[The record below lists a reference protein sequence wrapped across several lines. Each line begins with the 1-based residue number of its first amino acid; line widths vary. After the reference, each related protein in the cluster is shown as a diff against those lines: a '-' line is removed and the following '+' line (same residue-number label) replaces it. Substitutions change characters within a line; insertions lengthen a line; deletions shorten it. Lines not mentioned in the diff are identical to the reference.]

1 MKDHRIDN
9 KVVSTVLKGS
19 SDKIHFSLTSQVP
32 IDTFSITYNREKI
45 KTASI
50 SKSGNGIFRYALW
63 DILQVAD
70 QHRQMQKDQQDVY
83 F

>member
-9 KVVSTVLKGS
+9 NVVSTVLKDS
-19 SDKIHFSLTSQVP
+19 SDKINFSVPSQVST
-32 IDTFSITYNREKI
+32 DTFSIIYNREKI

-63 DILQVAD
+63 DILQMAD
-70 QHRQMQKDQQDVY
+70 QHRQMHKDQQDVY